1 MSRPRVL
8 LVDDDASIR
17 RFVALA
23 LEDVEVELEA
33 CASVAQA
40 VETLRSRGPVALVIT
55 DLMMPGENGLVLLQ
69 RLADEPAL
77 RGAAR
82 IAVFSAGLRGP
93 LQAELAAHDVWRQLS
108 KPVSVV
114 ELEACVRDAVDAP
127 PASATLTAAAGID
140 TGLDAAA
147 FSAIQTHFA
156 GDQELYLA
164 FRSSAVAQFEADLA
178 RGDDD
183 LGRGD
188 LSDLRHLAHSLKS
201 VLLLLGHADLADTA
215 RRLEDCAAHQQATQA
230 APLWALLRQG
240 LATLLSR
247 RHPS

>member
-40 VETLRSRGPVALVIT
+40 LEALRARGPVALVIT
-55 DLMMPGENGLVLLQ
+55 DLMMPGENGLVLLR

-114 ELEACVRDAVDAP
+114 ELEACVRDAVGTPPTTPPRDAG
-127 PASATLTAAAGID
+127 ADQAIALD
-140 TGLDAAA
+140 DAARH
-147 FSAIQTHFA
+147 AITIHFA
-156 GDQELYLA
+156 GDRELYLA
-164 FRSSAVAQFEADLA
+164 FRASAVAQFEADIS

-183 LGRGD
+183 IARGD

-201 VLLLLGHADLADTA
+201 VLSLLGHDDFAGAA
-215 RRLEDCAAHQQATQA
+215 RRLEDCAERLQTSQVT
-230 APLWALLRQG
+230 PLWARLREG
-240 LATLLSR
+240 LAALVSR
-247 RHPS
+247 QRPS